1 MQEFN
6 LVEVAFNVMKFFV
19 PFLFA
24 LCFHEFAHGYVAR
37 LKGDRTAEL
46 MGRLT
51 LNPLA
56 HIDWMGTVVLPIL
69 AVVTH
74 IPLFGWAKPVP
85 VDSRNMKNPKNDMF
99 WVALAGPMSNLLLA
113 LIGAVVMGFFLQRNY
128 AAVVAGDKGPFT
140 LFDVIRMFI
149 LVNVFLAVF
158 NLIPLHPLDGG
169 KVVARFLP
177 YTWNRKLEDFQQ
189 YTSMFLIVLFVSGGF
204 RVISGPAMWVSQM
217 LLSLAERIA
226 LF

>member
-1 MQEFN
+1 MQDFN
-6 LVEVAFNVMKFFV
+6 VVEVAFNVMKFFV

-24 LCFHEFAHGYVAR
+24 LCFHEFAHGWMAR
-37 LKGDRTAEL
+37 IKGDRTAEL

-51 LNPLA
+51 LNPMA
-56 HIDWMGTVVLPIL
+56 HIDLMGTVVLPIL

-99 WVALAGPMSNLLLA
+99 WVALAGPVSNLFLA
-113 LIGAVVMGFFLQRNY
+113 LVGALVLGVFLQSHY
-128 AAVVAGDKGPFT
+128 AEVVAGEKGPYT
-140 LFDVIRMFI
+140 IFDVIRMFI

-177 YTWNRKLEDFQQ
+177 YTWNRKLEDFQS
-189 YTSMFLIVLFVSGGF
+189 YTSMFLIVLFVAGGF
-204 RVISGPAMWVSQM
+204 HFISGPAMWISQL
-217 LLSLAERIA
+217 LLSISERIA
-226 LF
+226 ML